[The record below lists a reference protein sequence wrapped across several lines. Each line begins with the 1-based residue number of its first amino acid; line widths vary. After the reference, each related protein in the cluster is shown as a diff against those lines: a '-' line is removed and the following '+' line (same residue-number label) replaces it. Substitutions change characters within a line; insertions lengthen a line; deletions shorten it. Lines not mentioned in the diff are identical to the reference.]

1 MLKVRHLERFSFGGA
16 FDAAAANA
24 LDADAHAFDGAVNFN
39 LDALQV
45 GVETSPADAG
55 DLAADAAQVFRLA
68 ASGDLMTQ
76 TRFLAAHV
84 ALHGHDNF
92 SFSESFDLFVKN

>member
-24 LDADAHAFDGAVNFN
+24 LDADAHALDSTVDFN

-45 GVETSPADAG
+45 GVKASPADAG
-55 DLAADAAQVFRLA
+55 DLATDAAQVFRLA
-68 ASGDLMTQ
+68 APGDLMSQ
-76 TRFLAAHV
+76 ARFLATNV
-84 ALHGHDNF
+84 ALKSHDKY
-92 SFSESFDLFVKN
+92 SFYISFRQFRKN

>member
-24 LDADAHAFDGAVNFN
+24 LDADAHAFDGAVDFN

-45 GVETSPADAG
+45 GVEASPADAG
-55 DLAADAAQVFRLA
+55 DLAADTAQVLRFA
-68 ASGDLMTQ
+68 APGDLMTQ
-76 TRFLAAHV
+76 ARFLAAHV
-84 ALHGHDNF
+84 AL
-92 SFSESFDLFVKN
+92 